1 MCLLSKQVLSF
12 LFNVESDFCISKLE
26 PTIDQNVAQ
35 TEENHHEVGLRFP
48 VSVVELPIE
57 SVALNGRESPE
68 EDLPGSVL
76 VRVDKYFDV
85 YNDYDCCEYKVTV

>member
-68 EDLPGSVL
+68 KDKETGDWAETEEDLPGSVL
-76 VRVDKYFDV
+76 VRVD
-85 YNDYDCCEYKVTV
+85 